1 MSATATV
8 IAQAAPRREPLI
20 VADGV
25 SHFYGRG
32 ALRKQILF
40 DISLQVNPGEIVI
53 MTGPSGSGKTTLLTL
68 IGALRSTQQ
77 GSLKVFGRE
86 LGGAAGAELVAVR
99 RGIGYIF
106 QAHNLI
112 DALTAKQNVLMSL
125 ALGSASPGEM
135 DRRALEILAAVGLA
149 DHADKFPD
157 QLSGGQKQRVAIA
170 RSLVTQPRLILADE
184 PTASLDKQSGRD
196 VVDLMGRLA
205 REQSCSVL
213 LVTHDNRIL
222 DIADRIIH
230 LEDGR
235 LASFTAAVTTDAQRM
250 LDALAKI
257 TRKGELTHRIAELAL
272 SQFAD
277 LLEQVTGEFQQLL
290 RVMNISR
297 HEAFDSMLEQV
308 LESFTLKIGELLAAD
323 RVTLFVVDQKHR
335 ELWSKITEQEQEI
348 RIPIGAGIAGRV
360 AATGTG
366 MNIPDAYLE
375 PLFNRAVDERTGY
388 RTRSILCLPLTT
400 AEGKVFA
407 VMQLLN
413 KSGGVPFDERDEG
426 LFREFTGKMGVIL
439 ETWAAMTERQR
450 VVDSVEVT

>member
-1 MSATATV
+1 MSAAAAV
-8 IAQAAPRREPLI
+8 AAQATPRREPLI

-86 LGGAAGAELVAVR
+86 LGGAGGAELVAVR

-125 ALGSASPGEM
+125 ALGSATPAEM
-135 DRRALEILAAVGLA
+135 DRRGLEMLAAVGLA

-297 HEAFDSMLEQV
+297 HDAFDSMLEQV

-323 RVTLFVVDQKHR
+323 RVTLFVVDQKRR
-335 ELWSKITEQEQEI
+335 ELWSKVTEQEQEI

-366 MNIPDAYLE
+366 LNIPDAYLE

-413 KSGGVPFDERDEG
+413 KAGGGPFDERDEA

>member
-1 MSATATV
+1 MPAAAAV
-8 IAQAAPRREPLI
+8 IAPAPRREPLI
-20 VADGV
+20 AADGV

-68 IGALRSTQQ
+68 IGALRSTQE

-86 LGGAAGAELVAVR
+86 LGGATGAELVGVR

-125 ALGSASPGEM
+125 ALGSSTPAEM
-135 DRRALEILAAVGLA
+135 DRRALEMLAAVGLA

-257 TRKGELTHRIAELAL
+257 TRKGELVHRIAELAL

-297 HEAFDSMLEQV
+297 HDAFDSMLEQV
-308 LESFTLKIGELLAAD
+308 LESFTFKIGELLAAD
-323 RVTLFVVDQKHR
+323 RATLFVVDQKHR
-335 ELWSKITEQEQEI
+335 ELWSKVTEQEQEI
-348 RIPIGAGIAGRV
+348 RIPLGAGIAGRV

-366 MNIPDAYLE
+366 MNIPDAYEE
-375 PLFNRAVDERTGY
+375 PLFNRAVDEKTGY
-388 RTRSILCLPLTT
+388 RTRSILCLPLLN

-413 KSGGVPFDERDEG
+413 KAGGVPFDERDEA

>member
-1 MSATATV
+1 MSAAATV
-8 IAQAAPRREPLI
+8 ISHAAPRPEPLM

-86 LGGAAGAELVAVR
+86 LGGATAAQLVGVR

-125 ALGSASPGEM
+125 ALGSASPAEM
-135 DRRALEILAAVGLA
+135 DRRALDMLAAVGLK

-170 RSLVTQPRLILADE
+170 RSLVTQPKLILADE

-196 VVDLMGRLA
+196 VVDLMGWLA
-205 REQSCSVL
+205 REQGCSVL

-222 DIADRIIH
+222 HIADRIIH

-277 LLEQVTGEFQQLL
+277 LLEEVTGEFQQFL

-297 HEAFDSMLEQV
+297 DEAFDSMLEQV
-308 LESFTLKIGELLAAD
+308 LEAFTLKIGALLAAD
-323 RVTLFVVDQKHR
+323 RATLFVVDQARR
-335 ELWSKITEQEQEI
+335 ELWSKVTEQAQEI
-348 RIPIGAGIAGRV
+348 RVPMGAGIAGRV
-360 AATGTG
+360 ATTGKG
-366 MNIPDAYLE
+366 MNIPDAYQE
-375 PLFNRAVDERTGY
+375 PLFNRAVDEKTGY
-388 RTRSILCLPLTT
+388 RTRSILCLPLLT
-400 AEGKVFA
+400 AERKVFA

-413 KSGGVPFDERDEG
+413 KAGGVPFDERDEA
-426 LFREFTGKMGVIL
+426 LFREFAGKMGVIL
-439 ETWAAMTERQR
+439 ETWAAMTER
-450 VVDSVEVT
+450 